1 MDANLCTFFQARG
14 CVAFILGTHRVCDP
28 KTIAPIWKPLVARG
42 GKGQKQK
49 QKHSFSNLGTGKG
62 PDRGLSWEKGPHNP
76 PMRDST
82 GREACLCQSSGP
94 METLQDR
101 TQEATNALDLGKQQV
116 KGKLGMPSNSRLGL
130 QPSHKPSGTPP
141 FPPGARGYSS
151 LVELPP
157 KSPHAPQTLG
167 PQKPQGQ
174 AAGRASSTPFPS
186 CSNAASPGLV

>member
-1 MDANLCTFFQARG
+1 MWPSYCTQ
-14 CVAFILGTHRVCDP
+14 THSSYDP

-42 GKGQKQK
+42 GKGEKQK
-49 QKHSFSNLGTGKG
+49 CSVSNLGTGKG
-62 PDRGLSWEKGPHNP
+62 PDRGLSWEKCPHNP

-94 METLQDR
+94 METPQDR
-101 TQEATNALDLGKQQV
+101 TQEAMNALGLGKQQV
-116 KGKLGMPSNSRLGL
+116 KGELGMPSNSRLGL

-151 LVELPP
+151 LIELPL

-174 AAGRASSTPFPS
+174 AAGRASSALFPS
-186 CSNAASPGLV
+186 CSNTASPSLV